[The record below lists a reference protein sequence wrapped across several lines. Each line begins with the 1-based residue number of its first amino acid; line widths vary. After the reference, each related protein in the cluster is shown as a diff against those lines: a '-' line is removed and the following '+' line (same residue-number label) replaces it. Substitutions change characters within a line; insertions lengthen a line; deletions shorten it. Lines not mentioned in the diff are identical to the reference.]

1 MSPADH
7 RDARDHRARRAARR
21 ARDRRAL
28 LAVTGLGLLVA
39 TCGFALLISVGRALL
54 AVSPRRAETA
64 VGPIDRGCTPGELL
78 SLDSW
83 VLARVDRN
91 PVSTPRKRIWERA
104 LGEGPRVQ
112 TALRARLAG
121 WPKALVVAAGTLPRE
136 RRPFAERLAR
146 DTWRGLDALTDR
158 ASGLPL
164 DTVTFAPAG
173 KGPPAAAAIGD
184 YTNVTNIGLMMA
196 NIVGAYELGLIDD
209 GDARERLTRLLDT
222 LEHLETDEGFFF
234 NYYDTTSLERTS
246 HFVSFVDSAWLTA
259 GLMVARMTFPEV
271 YERCTLLIEQ
281 MNFAAMY
288 DPSAE
293 LISHGYYVEPRAPS
307 RYHYG
312 VLYTEARL
320 GALIAIGKGQV
331 PEKVWFTMVRT
342 FPPDCFWQ
350 SQSPLGVR
358 TTEVRGVPVR
368 AGYYRWRGVKYVPSW
383 GGSMFEALMPTI
395 VLDETAAAP
404 HSLGRNNAAHAIV
417 QERFARHALGLP
429 AWGLSPSATPGGDRY
444 GEYGVRPLGSMGYR
458 PGPVTPH
465 ASALALAVIP
475 NAALRNLRTLAT
487 RYRLYGDFGL
497 YDAVDATTGQVAYKY
512 LALDQ
517 SMLFLALANYL
528 TDHAVQRR
536 FAADPI
542 MQRAL
547 PVIAPERFFE

>member
-1 MSPADH
+1 MTTPE
-7 RDARDHRARRAARR
+7 ARDQRDRRARRR

-28 LAVTGLGLLVA
+28 LAVTGLGLVVA

-54 AVSPRRAETA
+54 AKSPRPPAPA
-64 VGPIDRGCTPGELL
+64 LGPIDRGCSPGELL

-104 LGEGPRVQ
+104 LGESARVQ
-112 TALRARLAG
+112 TALRARLDG
-121 WPKALVVAAGTLPRE
+121 WPKALVVAAKTLPTEPRA
-136 RRPFAERLAR
+136 FAERLAR

-158 ASGLPL
+158 ANGLPL

-173 KGPPAAAAIGD
+173 KGPPAAARIGD

-209 GDARERLTRLLDT
+209 AGARARLTRLLDT
-222 LEHLETDEGFFF
+222 LDQLETDDGFFF
-234 NYYDTTSLERTS
+234 NYYDTTSTERTS

-259 GLMVARMTFPEV
+259 GLMTARMTFPEL
-271 YERCTLLIEQ
+271 YERCTSLIEQ
-281 MNFAAMY
+281 MDFGTMY
-288 DPSAE
+288 DPGAE

-320 GALIAIGKGQV
+320 GALIAIGKGQI
-331 PEKVWFTMVRT
+331 PEKVWFNMVRT
-342 FPPDCFWQ
+342 FPPGCFWQ
-350 SQSPLGVR
+350 TQQPLGVR

-368 AGYYRWRGVKYVPSW
+368 SGYYRWRGVKFVPSW

-395 VLDETAAAP
+395 LLDERAAAP
-404 HSLGRNNAAHAIV
+404 HSLGRNNLAHAVI

-444 GEYGVRPLGSMGYR
+444 GEYGVRPLGSLGYG

-465 ASALALAVIP
+465 ASALALAAIP
-475 NAALRNLRTLAT
+475 NAALRNLRILAT
-487 RYRLYGDFGL
+487 RYRAYGDFGF

-517 SMLFLALANYL
+517 SMLFLALVNHL

-536 FAADPI
+536 FASDPI
-542 MQRAL
+542 LVRAL
-547 PVIAPERFFE
+547 PVIAPERFFK